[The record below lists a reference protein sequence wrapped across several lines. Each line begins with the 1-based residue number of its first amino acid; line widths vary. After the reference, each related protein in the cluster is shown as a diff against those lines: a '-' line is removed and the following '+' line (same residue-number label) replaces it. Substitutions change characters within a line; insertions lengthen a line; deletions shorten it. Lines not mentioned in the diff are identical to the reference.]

1 MKISMLCPLFHVK
14 HSLILFVFTADE
26 QKEYAEQVM
35 AEYYMESMA
44 DEFPSDTNN
53 AKRGISKP
61 NVIFFLIDDLG
72 EKT

>member
-1 MKISMLCPLFHVK
+1 
-14 HSLILFVFTADE
+14 
-26 QKEYAEQVM
+26 M

-44 DEFPSDTNN
+44 DEFPSDANN

-72 EKT
+72 EKTQIISFQETQSFVGNTLNQKL

>member
-1 MKISMLCPLFHVK
+1 MLCPLFHVK